1 MGSGASTLVLEDAT
15 GEGRLT
21 PPLIAGWLQQL
32 ESDTSARLV
41 VLRGVEGAF
50 CRGLHLEL
58 AGSGDDCGIDAFRDL
73 MAALDGQP
81 RPVIALV
88 DGEALGGGVG
98 LAAVADLVLATRE
111 ARFALPEALMGLI
124 PAAVL
129 PYIAR
134 RIGAARTRLLALGY
148 RPLSAGEALQWG
160 LVDELVDDL
169 EAALAAHA
177 RRLVLADAD
186 AVAAVK
192 ALVAEHWLAPAGY
205 ADAAAARFDRLLH
218 AEATQARLR
227 RFLAGHAPWGT
238 D

>member
-1 MGSGASTLVLEDAT
+1 VGSDASTLVLEDAT

-21 PPLIAGWLQQL
+21 PALVAGWLQQL
-32 ESDTSARLV
+32 RSDATARLV

-58 AGSGDDCGIDAFRDL
+58 AGTGEDCGIDAFREL
-73 MAALDGQP
+73 MAELDGQP

-88 DGEALGGGVG
+88 DGEAMGGGVG
-98 LAAVADLVLATRE
+98 LAAVADLVLATRD
-111 ARFALPEALMGLI
+111 ARFALPETLMGLI
-124 PAAVL
+124 PATVL

-134 RIGAARTRLLALGY
+134 RIGPARTRLLALGY
-148 RPLSAGEALQWG
+148 RPLSAGEAQQWG

-169 EAALAAHA
+169 EAAMAAHA
-177 RRLVLADAD
+177 RRLVLADTG

-205 ADAAAARFDRLLH
+205 AEAAAARFDRLLH
-218 AEATQARLR
+218 SEATQARLR
-227 RFLAGHAPWGT
+227 RFIDGHAPWSA

>member
-1 MGSGASTLVLEDAT
+1 MDSQASTLVLEDAS

-21 PPLIAGWLQQL
+21 PSLVAGWLRQL
-32 ESDTSARLV
+32 RSDVAARLV

-50 CRGLHLEL
+50 CRGLNLEL
-58 AGSGDDCGIDAFRDL
+58 AGTGDDCGIDAFRDL
-73 MAALDGQP
+73 MAVLDCEP

-98 LAAVADLVLATRE
+98 LAAVADLVLATRD
-111 ARFALPEALMGLI
+111 ARFALPETLMGLI
-124 PAAVL
+124 PATVL

-134 RIGAARTRLLALGY
+134 RIGPARARLLALGY
-148 RPLSAGEALQWG
+148 RPLSAIEALQWG

-169 EAALAAHA
+169 DAAFAAHV
-177 RRLVLADAD
+177 RRLGLADAD

-192 ALVAEHWLAPAGY
+192 AVVAEHWLAPAGY
-205 ADAAAARFDRLLH
+205 ADAAAGRFDRLLH
-218 AEATQARLR
+218 SEATQARLR
-227 RFLAGHAPWGT
+227 RFIDGHAPWST